1 VAARLV
7 WGGRGYFMLKRNYVS
22 LLILLFIISP
32 TSWRD
37 LDRIAKVEPKRLS
50 AAELSGR
57 VFREQ
62 VLQQWKIRPAEFFLE
77 MDGLC
82 RENFLGK
89 SLHEANLMM
98 RGAGQAFDLAKS
110 SQAAALIPPGTTPY
124 AGGLGLHASLISGA
138 SFNIMFYAAIAGAPE
153 RLVVKDVTCGIR
165 QVSL

>member
-1 VAARLV
+1 
-7 WGGRGYFMLKRNYVS
+7 M
-22 LLILLFIISP
+22 
-32 TSWRD
+32 
-37 LDRIAKVEPKRLS
+37 E
-50 AAELSGR
+50 
-57 VFREQ
+57 
-62 VLQQWKIRPAEFFLE
+62 IRPAEFFLE

-89 SLHEANLMM
+89 SLHEANAMM

-124 AGGLGLHASLISGA
+124 AGGLGLHTSLISGA
-138 SFNIMFYAAIAGAPE
+138 SFNIMFYAAIAGTPE